1 MAYIRTIKASFFT
14 SDDIVS
20 LSPLARLLYIG
31 LWTEADREGRFV
43 WRTGNFK
50 LRLLPGDACD
60 INELCC
66 ELVESGLVIP
76 YEADGK
82 LFAEI
87 PTFKA
92 HQSIN
97 VKERKSVI
105 PERVRHA
112 TTTRELRDNNATT
125 TGSDE
130 KHLSD
135 KERKGTCEER
145 NFPSQPEAVIK
156 TIGTTDDVAQNF
168 SAGGDDEF

>member
-31 LWTEADREGRFV
+31 LWTESDREGRLV
-43 WRTGNFK
+43 WRPGNFK

-60 INELCC
+60 INGLCN

-76 YEADGK
+76 YVAEGK
-82 LFAEI
+82 NYAEI
-87 PTFKA
+87 PTFKN

-105 PERVRHA
+105 PERDWNA
-112 TTTRELRDNNATT
+112 IQTRELRDDCATT
-125 TGSDE
+125 TGRDE
-130 KHLSD
+130 KYLSD
-135 KERKGTCEER
+135 KERKGNREER
-145 NFPSQPEAVIK
+145 IFPSQPEAVIK
-156 TIGTTDDVAQNF
+156 TLGEIAAAAQTSGN
-168 SAGGDDEF
+168 GGDDEF